1 MNFLE
6 VKFKKHGLNDFQDKK
21 ALICPKKHVFNCWQA
36 LGKSKT
42 VNFTFCKLKRLNSIF
57 SSFKKLKKHGSNF
70 FCKLKKAKNTSLK
83 SGPLILK
90 LRSQTGN
97 IVWFQLANFRYLQF
111 ELGKSGNLENKA
123 SLILTADLA
132 PIVLMY
138 YRKSD
143 TLTVKRIPELNTI

>member
-1 MNFLE
+1 M
-6 VKFKKHGLNDFQDKK
+6 
-21 ALICPKKHVFNCWQA
+21 
-36 LGKSKT
+36 
-42 VNFTFCKLKRLNSIF
+42 
-57 SSFKKLKKHGSNF
+57 
-70 FCKLKKAKNTSLK
+70 K
-83 SGPLILK
+83 SGPSILK